1 MLSMGKRILVLM
13 LAFFVWRGIDYVM
26 SVAECVG
33 FVDALMPL
41 LVVLLI
47 SSAFG
52 LMIMS
57 IK

>member
-1 MLSMGKRILVLM
+1 MGKRILVLM